1 MNMLVPIKLDQE
13 WVDLIKEAKEAGL
26 TLEEVKEFFDREDLD
41 TNR

>member
-1 MNMLVPIKLDQE
+1 MLVPIKLDQE